1 MVPVDFQGTNTVA
14 ISPPSDL
21 VMDVVRAAEPSA
33 MAEAQQRLQSARA
46 SVQAA
51 SLNEKSAGF
60 EVAMNTLNDG
70 ASTKAGLANRAT
82 NTIKASD
89 IPKPYR
95 QYEGIVLQNFI
106 SNMLPKDSEAVF
118 GKGNAGEIWKSMMA
132 EQIGNTI
139 SERGGVGIA
148 KQMYA
153 DEMAKLRNKGAQNAT
168 TDPAQQNMAQMR
180 LDEIERKSLG
190 LSGSEEATDTV
201 KAPFSGAATV

>member
-1 MVPVDFQGTNTVA
+1 MA

-60 EVAMNTLNDG
+60 EVAMNALNDG
-70 ASTKAGLANRAT
+70 AATKAGLANRAT
-82 NTIKASD
+82 NSIKASD

-106 SNMLPKDSEAVF
+106 SNMLPKDSEAVY

-153 DEMAKLRNKGAQNAT
+153 DELAKLRGHGVQNLT
-168 TDPAQQNMAQMR
+168 TDPAQKNMAQMR
-180 LDEIERKSLG
+180 LDEIERKTLG
-190 LSGSEEATDTV
+190 LSESAQNKDDV
-201 KAPFSGAATV
+201 AAPYSNTTSATV